1 MNEKTLGKYLRD
13 LRKEKGLTTR
23 ELGEKMN
30 YSYSYVASLETGKR
44 VPTDEVLEKYIYSL
58 AANNDEL
65 KEIKKEI
72 STITNGKY
80 YQNYNQYDDDIFN
93 KDNKVNSMNIDEGA
107 FISEKIY
114 DFPINDI
121 SFHLNDKYNT
131 KFFEGFKLN
140 DRDRK
145 YIYLSICI
153 QIKGNL
159 DNELMSIIQKINLEL
174 EKMSFLK
181 NEYSTLN
188 ERIKNELDDNEKL
201 KIKATSEIIE
211 EKISEI
217 EKTLNYLYDQEKALQ
232 KSIKEIDE
240 KMDNKYRGA

>member
-72 STITNGKY
+72 STITNGEY
-80 YQNYNQYDDDIFN
+80 YQNYNQYDNDIFN

-159 DNELMSIIQKINLEL
+159 DNELMNIIQKINLEL

-188 ERIKNELDDNEKL
+188 ERFKNVLDDNEKL

-211 EKISEI
+211 EKMSEI
-217 EKTLNYLYDQEKALQ
+217 EKALNYLYDQEKALQ

-240 KMDNKYRGA
+240 KMDNKYRGS

>member
-58 AANNDEL
+58 AANNGEL

-72 STITNGKY
+72 STITNGEY
-80 YQNYNQYDDDIFN
+80 YQNYNQYDNDIFN

-159 DNELMSIIQKINLEL
+159 DNELMRTIEKINLEL

-188 ERIKNELDDNEKL
+188 ERIKNVLDDNEKL
-201 KIKATSEIIE
+201 KIKTTSEIIE
-211 EKISEI
+211 EKMSEI
-217 EKTLNYLYDQEKALQ
+217 EKTLTYLYEQEKALQ

-240 KMDNKYRGA
+240 KMDIKHRGA